1 MSCNHYAE
9 LLPVLAHRAK
19 TAAISSLSFHHI
31 PLRRHLS
38 QVFDR
43 PFGQPGSFLAD
54 PTFEAAFGWK
64 TADVRLEDLSG
75 NLLTPQLVEAMDAPS
90 DESNQELRFP
100 KDRSPY
106 QHQLLSWRI
115 LRQEPPQSL
124 IVASGT
130 GSGKTECFLVPILD
144 RLVRQY
150 LDQGSRLIGVRAL
163 FLYPLNAL
171 INNQRER
178 LRAWTARFDGNIR
191 FCLYN
196 GNTPEILPASE
207 KQDHPNEVMD
217 RKTLRKEP
225 PPILVTNATML
236 EYMLVRAVDAPILSQ
251 SQGKLE
257 WVVLDEAHTY
267 VGSQA
272 AEAALLIR
280 RVLLA
285 FGVTPEQVRFI
296 ATSATIGD
304 PEGETAHQLKRFL
317 AQIAGI
323 SPKKVHVVTGERMIP
338 DLEPIREQIPLTIE
352 SLEAIDSDREAS
364 QRRYDALVH
373 CTTAWNIRNLF
384 TQDATRAPVAR
395 LSEICN
401 IVFSQIGPYS
411 REQQQEALHWIDL
424 LSGTRNGEGIPFLP
438 LRAHLFHQTLSG
450 LWACADPH
458 CPKKGNTLLNDA
470 DWPFGI
476 LYFEPHKHCAC
487 GAPVYEVVWCNSCG
501 SVFLLA
507 GEERSFLG
515 HYRSSFEADEFT
527 LDIDPEIEIDEALE
541 EGTGEEEPPA
551 NHLPAGRQHRVLIV
565 NRRLQKT
572 GDLSIERT
580 NRRIIDSSPSTL
592 SILACEEENEKLTCP
607 ICEETEPPRGVL
619 LQFCR
624 LSAPFLLGSIL
635 PTLLEYA
642 SDGERPADHPCRG
655 RRLLCFSDSRQGTA
669 RMAAKLQQD
678 AERNRVRSLIYH
690 ISLQHGRERSQGEI
704 DRLVEEIN
712 ILEGIP
718 SEGRNENI
726 QQMIQ
731 KKRQELERLKKP
743 APISFQDLAN
753 ALEKQGRDF
762 DNMLRRYQNYAPDVF
777 PETHGSLE
785 LARMFLVREF
795 GRRPKRMN
803 NLETM
808 GLVAV
813 RYPTLDQITSVPRE
827 VVDAASFDENTWRD
841 FLKICLDFFVR
852 ANGCLGINRAWRN
865 WLGIPFPQR
874 QLVPWDHP
882 ETGRHQIRWPSAQ
895 TRGSRLTLVR
905 LLARVLRADM
915 QDRFDIDRIDRLLQ
929 AAWNDLCRYQLLKQ
943 TGDGRMLP
951 LEQISFSPMSHAWI
965 CPITRRF
972 LDTTLSQHTPYQP
985 KTVSN
990 QDILCRR
997 VEIPLYPEPFSGI
1010 TDDLERI
1017 RRGRQWLQSQAA
1029 ITELRQEGLW
1039 SNLNDRVIELAPYF
1053 TAAEHSAQQDSRT
1066 LARYEKDFKVGD
1078 INILSCSTTME
1089 MGIDIGGIAQ
1099 VGMNNVPPHPANYL
1113 QRAGRAG
1120 RRMEARAL
1128 VMTLCKPN
1136 PLDQA
1141 VFQDTRWAFRATLPA
1156 PTVALDSPVIV
1167 RRHVHSLLL
1176 SRFLASSLKISG
1188 QEPTKLTCG
1197 GFFLESPSMAQRY
1210 TDWCRT
1216 TLKTTDATD
1225 ATELADALT
1234 RLLRHSVFEKIAI
1247 QGLLETAAQGM
1258 ERIADGWM
1266 NEWNHLER
1274 EKAEIAK
1281 DDAKS
1286 PALRAVTIHQER
1298 LEGEYLLRELA
1309 TRGYL
1314 PAYGFPTDIAAFDN
1328 LTLQTIKQWRVQ
1340 KHQAGRE
1347 ENRYRRRE
1355 LANRDTTTALR
1366 EYAPGSEVVMDGLVY
1381 RSAGITLNW
1390 KIPADQQH
1398 VCEIQ
1403 NIQYAWRC
1411 RHCGASGS
1419 SPSIEAAKRCSEC
1432 KHTISP
1438 ADIQKFLQPA
1448 GFAVDFFLDPKNDIS
1463 ILNYV
1468 PVEPPWV
1475 NASGIWHP
1483 LGKGSLGRYRVTP
1496 EGHVYHQSRG
1506 EKGKGYALCL
1516 ECGRAEP
1523 ISEEGQLPKAFQQ
1536 PHFKL
1541 RRSRQDGGTYCP
1553 GSRENWKIQIGL
1565 SLGCEKQT
1573 DVFELHL
1580 KTEDGTWLNDRSAAM
1595 TIAVAL
1601 RDALA
1606 ESIGVQAVE
1615 LGCTVKQVRSG
1626 KEDIR
1631 QAVLIF
1637 DHFASGYASNA
1648 GRLMKE
1654 MFQRARRRLQCPG
1667 NCEAACPQCVLD
1679 YDQRFVVDELDR
1691 HAALRVLTD
1700 GWLSRLGG

>member
-1 MSCNHYAE
+1 MSFNHYAE

-19 TAAISSLSFHHI
+19 TATISRLSFHHTL
-31 PLRRHLS
+31 LRRHLS

-90 DESNQELRFP
+90 DESNGELRFP

-106 QHQLLSWRI
+106 QHQLLSWQI
-115 LRQEPPQSL
+115 LRQEPPQSF

-150 LDQGSRLIGVRAL
+150 LDQGSRLIGVRTL

-178 LRAWTARFDGNIR
+178 LRAWTKAFGDKIR

-196 GNTPEILPASE
+196 GNTPENLPASE
-207 KQDHPNEVMD
+207 QQDHPNEVMD
-217 RKTLRKEP
+217 RQTLRKEP

-236 EYMLVRAVDAPILSQ
+236 EYMLVRTVDAPILAKSL
-251 SQGKLE
+251 GKLE

-267 VGSQA
+267 IGSQA

-285 FGVTPEQVRFI
+285 FGAEPKKVRFI

-304 PEGETAHQLKRFL
+304 PEGETGRQLKHFL

-338 DLEPIREQIPLTIE
+338 ELKPIREQTALSIE
-352 SLEAIDSDREAS
+352 SLEAIDADREAS

-384 TQDATRAPVAR
+384 IQDTTRAPVAR
-395 LSEICN
+395 LSDICS
-401 IVFSQIGPYS
+401 ILFSQNGPYS
-411 REQQQEALHWIDL
+411 REQQQEALRWIDL

-450 LWACADPH
+450 LWACADPR
-458 CPKKGNTLLNDA
+458 CPKKGNTLLDDA
-470 DWPFGI
+470 AWPFGI

-487 GAPVYEVVWCNSCG
+487 GSPVYEVVWCNSCG

-507 GEERSFLG
+507 GEERSYLG
-515 HYRSSFEADEFT
+515 HYRPSLEADEFT
-527 LDIDPEIEIDEALE
+527 LDIDPEVKIDEALE
-541 EGTGEEEPPA
+541 EGAEEEEPPT
-551 NHLPAGRQHRVLIV
+551 NRLPAARQHRVLIV

-572 GDLSIERT
+572 GELSIERMS
-580 NRRIIDSSPSTL
+580 RRIVDPSASTL
-592 SILACEEENEKLTCP
+592 TLLASEEESDKLTCP
-607 ICEETEPPRGVL
+607 MCEETESPRGIL

-642 SDGERPADHPCRG
+642 PDGEKPADHPCRG
-655 RRLLCFSDSRQGTA
+655 RRLLSFSDSRQGTA

-704 DRLVEEIN
+704 VRLAEEIN
-712 ILEGIP
+712 TLESIP
-718 SEGRNENI
+718 SESKNEKI
-726 QQMIQ
+726 QQMIH

-762 DNMLRRYQNYAPDVF
+762 DNMLRRYQTYAPNVF
-777 PETHGSLE
+777 PENNGPLE
-785 LARMFLVREF
+785 LAHMFLVREF

-813 RYPTLDQITSVPRE
+813 RYPALDKITSVPRE
-827 VVDAASFDENTWRD
+827 VGDATSFDENTWRD

-852 ANGCLGINRAWRN
+852 ANGCLAITRAWRN

-882 ETGRHQIRWPSAQ
+882 ETGRHQIRWPSAR
-895 TRGSRLTLVR
+895 TRGPRLTLVR
-905 LLARVLRADM
+905 LLARVLRADI
-915 QDRFDIDRIDRLLQ
+915 QDPFDIDRIDRVLQ
-929 AAWNDLCRYQLLKQ
+929 AAWNDLCRCQLLQQ

-951 LEQISFSPMSHAWI
+951 LEQLSFSPMNHAWI

-972 LDTTLSQHTPYQP
+972 LDTTLMQHTPYQP
-985 KTVSN
+985 KTVSP
-990 QDILCRR
+990 QRTLCRH
-997 VEIPLYPEPFSGI
+997 VDIPLYPEPFSGI

-1017 RRGRQWLQSQAA
+1017 RRGREWLQSQAA
-1029 ITELRQEGLW
+1029 IAELRQEGLW

-1128 VMTLCKPN
+1128 VMTLCKSN

-1167 RRHVHSLLL
+1167 QRHVHSLLL
-1176 SRFLASSLKISG
+1176 SRFLAFSLKISG

-1197 GFFLESPSMAQRY
+1197 SFFLDSPSKAQQY
-1210 TDWCRT
+1210 IDWCRT
-1216 TLKTTDATD
+1216 TLKTTD

-1234 RLLRHSVFEKIAI
+1234 RLLRHSVFEKKDLQEI
-1247 QGLLETAAQGM
+1247 LDTAALEM
-1258 ERIADGWM
+1258 ERIAAGWM
-1266 NEWNHLER
+1266 HEWNSLER
-1274 EKAEIAK
+1274 EKADIAK

-1286 PALRAVTIHQER
+1286 PALGAVTIHQER

-1328 LTLQTIKQWRVQ
+1328 LTFHALKQRKLQKQQ
-1340 KHQAGRE
+1340 TGRE
-1347 ENRYRRRE
+1347 DNRYRRRE
-1355 LANRDTTTALR
+1355 LANRDVTTALR

-1403 NIQYAWRC
+1403 NIRFAWRC

-1419 SPSIEAAKRCSEC
+1419 SHSLEAAKRCSEC
-1432 KHTISP
+1432 DHTI
-1438 ADIQKFLQPA
+1438 AHVDIQKFLQPA

-1475 NASGIWHP
+1475 NASGTWHS
-1483 LGKGSLGRYRVTP
+1483 LGKRFSLGRYRVTP
-1496 EGHVYHQSRG
+1496 QGHVYHQSRG

-1523 ISEEGQLPKAFQQ
+1523 ISEEGKLPKVFQQ

-1553 GSRENWKIQIGL
+1553 GSRENWKIQMEL
-1565 SLGCEKQT
+1565 SLGCEKWT
-1573 DVFELHL
+1573 DVCELHL
-1580 KTEDGTWLNDRSAAM
+1580 KTEDGTWLNDRTAAM

-1606 ESIGVQAVE
+1606 ESIGVQSVE
-1615 LGCTVKQVRSG
+1615 LGCTVKPVRSG

-1679 YDQRFVVDELDR
+1679 YDQRFVADDLDR
-1691 HAALRVLTD
+1691 HAALQVLTD
-1700 GWLSRLGG
+1700 GWLGRLGD